1 MRLGSCDF
9 FLGGGAFIFHAKCS
23 LTQSLLNSLG
33 LTEQLVKTSRNG
45 RVTLNLTT
53 SREQTACLLGV
64 ELRYHTED
72 VTEGGRISLHL
83 KIRIVCQ
90 GAWSLSLL
98 QEPLRGFV
106 YSVGKSGLQKPS
118 SQQWSLPDADMTYRS
133 ATIPEHPGSSD
144 CTHNMLNTVP
154 DTQNVVGKL
163 PFKLTIQV
171 HGMQTLYPYSL
182 SGDVILFLGFTS
194 NLRVITPAFKNS
206 TR

>member
-1 MRLGSCDF
+1 MKDWNHAAWKLWF
-9 FLGGGAFIFHAKCS
+9 FWWGGGIYFPCKV
-23 LTQSLLNSLG
+23 QPD
-33 LTEQLVKTSRNG
+33 TEPAAQPGSNW
-45 RVTLNLTT
+45 TT
-53 SREQTACLLGV
+53 GEDIKKWASDLELDNIMGTDCLSPECRTKV
-64 ELRYHTED
+64 PHWRCYW
-72 VTEGGRISLHL
+72 GGRISLHL
-83 KIRIVCQ
+83 KVRVVCQ

-118 SQQWSLPDADMTYRS
+118 SQQWSLPDADMIYWS

-171 HGMQTLYPYSL
+171 HGVQTLYP
-182 SGDVILFLGFTS
+182 
-194 NLRVITPAFKNS
+194 
-206 TR
+206 